1 MVPLDRLVAF
11 SVAALLIT
19 LIPGPSVL
27 FVIGRALAQGRR
39 AALAGVV
46 GNDMGTFVQAVGV
59 ALGLG
64 ALLEQSALLFSV
76 IKLIGAAYL
85 VHLGVKAFRQR
96 RSHVGFGAA
105 ATPGRA
111 LPAARDGFVVGV
123 TNPKNVIFFS
133 SALPQFVDRTSGHV
147 PLQMIVFGFAFAV
160 IAVVC
165 HSAWSLLSSSARSW
179 FSRSPRRLEVVTA
192 TGGATMA
199 GLGVFLVATT
209 TTSN

>member
-1 MVPLDRLVAF
+1 
-11 SVAALLIT
+11 
-19 LIPGPSVL
+19 
-27 FVIGRALAQGRR
+27 
-39 AALAGVV
+39 
-46 GNDMGTFVQAVGV
+46 MGTFVQAVGV

-85 VHLGVKAFRQR
+85 VYLGVKAFRQR
-96 RSHVGFGAA
+96 RSQVDFGAA

-147 PLQMIVFGFAFAV
+147 PLQMIVFGFVFAV

-165 HSAWSLLSSSARSW
+165 HSAWSLISSSARSW
-179 FSRSPRRLEVVTA
+179 FARSPRRLEVVAA